1 MHKLIKISLWI
12 LFTTGVGVLLSFTNK
27 KHQSTL
33 CKTPTIT
40 IKNDG
45 GFNFLSSK
53 IILNLLDNKGYNF
66 NEQTIEEINTGKIE
80 EFLHTISEIEH
91 VEVFKSL
98 DGNIFI
104 DIKERTPIVRIINY
118 KGLSFYI
125 DNKGKIMPLSSYK
138 VANTHI
144 ANGNIFENP
153 NTNRQDVFE
162 QNELQLRKSL
172 LDDIFTISSHIA
184 KDTFLNSQIVQIYVD
199 EKQDIVLIPRVGEQQ
214 IIVGDANNIEDKFF
228 RLKYFYKNAIKP
240 NELNK
245 YNHLNLKYNKQIICS
260 KKTNV

>member
-12 LFTTGVGVLLSFTNK
+12 LFISGIGVLLSFTNK

-33 CKTPTIT
+33 CKTPEVK

-45 GFNFLSSK
+45 GFNFLSEK
-53 IILNLLDNKGYNF
+53 IILNLLKNKGYNF
-66 NEQTIEEINTGKIE
+66 TKQTIEEINTGKIE
-80 EFLHTISEIEH
+80 EFLYSINEVERVEI
-91 VEVFKSL
+91 FKSL
-98 DGNIFI
+98 DGSIFI
-104 DIKERTPIVRIINY
+104 DIKERTPVVRIINH

-125 DNKGKIMPLSSYK
+125 DNKGKVMPLSSYK

-153 NTNRQDVFE
+153 NTNRQNVLN
-162 QNELQLRKSL
+162 QNDIQLRKSL
-172 LDDIFTISSHIA
+172 LDDIFIISSHIA

-199 EKQDIVLIPRVGEQQ
+199 EQQDIILIPRVGEQH
-214 IIVGDANNIEDKFF
+214 IIVGDASNIEDKFF

-260 KKTNV
+260 KKTDV